1 LGKDKLTIIE
11 RILSS
16 QDLCKALYYPQR
28 NFLDQPDLDDPSDL
42 IYKNIFPYRKIP
54 TQNDKMDSFIA
65 LSFGNYKPVRNVY
78 KSGLIYIYA
87 FTDLNLIETDYEILR
102 TDFMI
107 SKIDEIMNNTKG
119 IGMGRIE
126 FWDMDEIILN
136 DKYLGNYIAYKLYEF
151 N

>member
-1 LGKDKLTIIE
+1 ME
-11 RILSS
+11 RILTSK
-16 QDLCKALYYPQR
+16 DLCKALHYSNR
-28 NFLDQPDLDDPSDL
+28 NFLDQPDLDDPSSL

-54 TQNDKMDSFIA
+54 TSSDTMGSFIA
-65 LSFGNYKPVRNVY
+65 LSFGRYKPVRNVY

-87 FTDLNLIETDYEILR
+87 FTNINLIETDYEILR

-107 SKIDEIMNNTKG
+107 SEIDSLMNSTKG
-119 IGMGRIE
+119 IGMGKIE
-126 FWDMDEIILN
+126 FVDMDEIILN